1 MGVLVRA
8 HRGLA
13 NDGDIAVVDQ
23 PPGGV
28 IESGLK
34 TKLLQNEET
43 DAGNGE
49 QAHQGEGH
57 QQREQGDVWV
67 LKRPSVAE
75 EEEQV
80 CILEEKR
87 RRCHRWSATRR
98 ARC

>member
-8 HRGLA
+8 HRGLP
-13 NDGDIAVVDQ
+13 NDCDIAVVDQ

-34 TKLLQNEET
+34 TKLLQNEKT

-67 LKRPSVAE
+67 SKGRQLWKKKSKFVF
-75 EEEQV
+75 
-80 CILEEKR
+80 
-87 RRCHRWSATRR
+87 
-98 ARC
+98 